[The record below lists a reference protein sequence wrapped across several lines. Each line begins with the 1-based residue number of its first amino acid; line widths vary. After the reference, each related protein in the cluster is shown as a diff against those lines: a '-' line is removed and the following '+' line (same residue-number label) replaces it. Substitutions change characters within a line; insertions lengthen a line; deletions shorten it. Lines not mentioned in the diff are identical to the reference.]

1 MPSRTVREPVVMVVE
16 DFRDSREML
25 RLLLEGEGYRIFTA
39 ANGHEALKIAKHT
52 HLDLILTDFGLP
64 DMDGLA
70 LVRQLRKVKGVEML
84 PIIMLTAIEGDESH
98 TAALTAG
105 CSDFLRKP
113 VDIEKLESI
122 MEELLRENISRGNPR
137 DKVSQ
142 IARKGL
148 EKKHGQ

>member
-142 IARKGL
+142 LARKGL